1 MKLAVCSKLA
11 VKVAVKVTLKVML
24 KVKVRVTVKVT
35 GVCACRKIKTL
46 GEVRVTVKVLRFN
59 MVKWFRFNQPR

>member
-1 MKLAVCSKLA
+1 MIVVNSLPKSKINQNQNQ
-11 VKVAVKVTLKVML
+11 KVML
-24 KVKVRVTVKVT
+24 KVKVRVTIKVT

-46 GEVRVTVKVLRFN
+46 GEVRVTIKVLRFN